1 MTGYGDAEKAF
12 SLMALKHLISSTGV
26 VKVLHSN
33 AQLNQNW
40 RMEKKKKEQT
50 IPLQAIEAWDYRV
63 WIFGLS
69 CIPSMKNQHII
80 FCRIWPQIELYHS
93 YASLQCLCYW
103 NITAVATELVSNQ
116 IRIMAGINEIM
127 R

>member
-40 RMEKKKKEQT
+40 RM
-50 IPLQAIEAWDYRV
+50 
-63 WIFGLS
+63 
-69 CIPSMKNQHII
+69 
-80 FCRIWPQIELYHS
+80 
-93 YASLQCLCYW
+93 
-103 NITAVATELVSNQ
+103 
-116 IRIMAGINEIM
+116 
-127 R
+127 

>member
-40 RMEKKKKEQT
+40 RMEKKKRNK
-50 IPLQAIEAWDYRV
+50 
-63 WIFGLS
+63 
-69 CIPSMKNQHII
+69 PSHYKLLRHG
-80 FCRIWPQIELYHS
+80 
-93 YASLQCLCYW
+93 
-103 NITAVATELVSNQ
+103 ITESGFLA
-116 IRIMAGINEIM
+116 
-127 R
+127 